1 MDIKTNLYPSFWK
14 IIKHRFNDKNINKDL
29 KCPMNASDYQA
40 VQQAANIYKLVYETI
55 FSRTRGR
62 ISDPKELSLDENDLL
77 EIYTERLNNVIAN
90 PRVRRLFSSLTL
102 DDEIQQ
108 LDFMLNNSVDETAD
122 MNFVVGILVLGMTIE
137 WLQPQVDSI
146 MHTSVM
152 IGGKEEK
159 KLLDNHKNMIDRL
172 DSMKIELNKRIRDYG
187 YMYNSYINTE
197 S

>member
-1 MDIKTNLYPSFWK
+1 MTLP
-14 IIKHRFNDKNINKDL
+14 
-29 KCPMNASDYQA
+29 
-40 VQQAANIYKLVYETI
+40 YETI

-62 ISDPKELSLDENDLL
+62 ISDMKELSLDENDLL
-77 EIYTERLNNVIAN
+77 EIYTERLNNVISN

-108 LDFMLNNSVDETAD
+108 LDFTLNNSVDETAD

-146 MHTSVM
+146 MHTSIM

-159 KLLDNHKNMIDRL
+159 KLLDNYKNMIDRL

>member
-1 MDIKTNLYPSFWK
+1 MTLP
-14 IIKHRFNDKNINKDL
+14 
-29 KCPMNASDYQA
+29 
-40 VQQAANIYKLVYETI
+40 YEII
-55 FSRTRGR
+55 FSRARGR

-77 EIYTERLNNVIAN
+77 EIYTERLSNVISN

-102 DDEIQQ
+102 DDQQ
-108 LDFMLNNSVDETAD
+108 LDFTLNNSVDETAD

-159 KLLDNHKNMIDRL
+159 KLLDNYKNMSDRL
-172 DSMKIELNKRIRDYG
+172 DSMKTELNKRIRDYG
-187 YMYNSYINTE
+187 YMYNSYIYTE

>member
-1 MDIKTNLYPSFWK
+1 MLLP
-14 IIKHRFNDKNINKDL
+14 
-29 KCPMNASDYQA
+29 
-40 VQQAANIYKLVYETI
+40 YETV

-62 ISDPKELSLDENDLL
+62 VNDPKELSLNENDLL
-77 EIYTERLNNVIAN
+77 EIYTERLHNVIGK
-90 PRVRRLFSSLTL
+90 PRVRRLFSSIAL

-108 LDFMLNNSVDETAD
+108 IDFTLNNSVDETSD
-122 MNFVVGILVLGMTIE
+122 IDFVTDLLIHGMTIE

-146 MHTSVM
+146 LHTSVM

-172 DSMKIELNKRIRDYG
+172 DSMKTELNKMIRDYG
-187 YMYNSYINTE
+187 YMYNSYINSE

>member
-1 MDIKTNLYPSFWK
+1 MLLP
-14 IIKHRFNDKNINKDL
+14 
-29 KCPMNASDYQA
+29 
-40 VQQAANIYKLVYETI
+40 YETV

-62 ISDPKELSLDENDLL
+62 VNDPKELSLSENDLL
-77 EIYTERLNNVIAN
+77 EIYTERLHNVIGK
-90 PRVRRLFSSLTL
+90 PRVRRIFSSIVL

-108 LDFMLNNSVDETAD
+108 IDFTLNNSVDETSD
-122 MNFVVGILVLGMTIE
+122 IDFVTDLLILGMTIE

-146 MHTSVM
+146 LHTSVM

-172 DSMKIELNKRIRDYG
+172 DSMKTELNKTIRDYG
-187 YMYNSYINTE
+187 YMYNSYINSE

>member
-1 MDIKTNLYPSFWK
+1 MTLP
-14 IIKHRFNDKNINKDL
+14 
-29 KCPMNASDYQA
+29 
-40 VQQAANIYKLVYETI
+40 YETI

-62 ISDPKELSLDENDLL
+62 INDPKELSLDENDLL
-77 EIYTERLNNVIAN
+77 EIYTERLSNVISN

-108 LDFMLNNSVDETAD
+108 LDFTLNNSVDETAD

-172 DSMKIELNKRIRDYG
+172 DSMKKEQNKMIRDYFIVSVLRK
-187 YMYNSYINTE
+187 YFDKTSIELLENLKANYTTT
-197 S
+197 